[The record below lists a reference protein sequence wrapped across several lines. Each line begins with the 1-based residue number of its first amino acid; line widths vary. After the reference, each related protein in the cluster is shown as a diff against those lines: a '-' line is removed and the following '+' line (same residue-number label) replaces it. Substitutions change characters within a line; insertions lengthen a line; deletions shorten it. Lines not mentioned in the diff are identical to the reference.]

1 MIKSL
6 LTYQH
11 PFRWFVFHL
20 VLGVFSTYSPFFLI
34 FYFYAFIFLSIPLL
48 FKKHKSDSALSF
60 IVVYLLS
67 FEILA
72 RMAKTSP
79 LVPYE
84 LGKYLL
90 FSLLFIGMF
99 SGMNKGK
106 VGLFLVI
113 VLIPALLYDFS
124 NRVIFRDLL
133 FNLLGPINIGVAI
146 FFFHKQKFSQQG
158 FQNLLYLLVLPLVSA
173 LSFTIFKTPDLNEI
187 EFNLTANF
195 TTTAGF
201 GSNQVSTIFGL
212 GMFLSFYLWLNKYSI
227 SGNRWIDLLLVIVF
241 TFQGLLSFS
250 RGGMIGGLLGIF
262 VVLFFLTRSS
272 NNPIH
277 KIQLRK
283 AKKYI
288 LPAIFFLVVS
298 LFLANNVTDGNLL
311 KRYQGETAGT
321 LAGKKEKDLNSL
333 TTNRYDIFRGDM
345 QLIEE
350 YGVLGVGAGASKYL
364 RKEQNEVV
372 SHVEVS
378 RLIAEHGIFGF
389 VYIIIIL
396 FLFFKVFKST
406 NELNYRS
413 LLFAFI
419 LVGWYTTFHA
429 ATRTYI
435 TPLLMGLSM
444 IYVRDEKNS
453 LSRK

>member
-1 MIKSL
+1 
-6 LTYQH
+6 
-11 PFRWFVFHL
+11 
-20 VLGVFSTYSPFFLI
+20 
-34 FYFYAFIFLSIPLL
+34 
-48 FKKHKSDSALSF
+48 
-60 IVVYLLS
+60 
-67 FEILA
+67 
-72 RMAKTSP
+72 MAKTSP